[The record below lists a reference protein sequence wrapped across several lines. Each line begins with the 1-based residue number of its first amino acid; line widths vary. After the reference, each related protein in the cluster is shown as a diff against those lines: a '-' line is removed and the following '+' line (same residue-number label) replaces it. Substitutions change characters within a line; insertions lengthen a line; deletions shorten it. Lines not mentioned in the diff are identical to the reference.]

1 MSGFLFTRR
10 TSQDDP
16 APPPPA
22 PPAPDTDRLLK
33 EAGRAQAITAA
44 GIFAALVSKGIL
56 SPREAAELMSEIG
69 DAIERDVGG
78 GLGNSAGDTLRSYGR
93 ALLAADS

>member
-22 PPAPDTDRLLK
+22 PDTDRLLK
-33 EAGRAQAITAA
+33 ETGQAQAITAA
-44 GIFAALVSKGIL
+44 AIFAALVSKGIL

-69 DAIERDVGG
+69 EAIERDVGG
-78 GLGNSAGDTLRSYGR
+78 GIGASAGDTLRSYGQ